1 MNIVR
6 TFAVVESCLFSVL
19 YEREIIHEFRRLFNL
34 WRDAE
39 YLEQFFYEHQND
51 LNRNFWRNLSIEEAI
66 FKTQKDAKRLE
77 KKLIDI
83 AERGKTNRYE
93 TLSTLFKPLENNPD
107 RLDQLE
113 KSKTYGLIKPS
124 WLRIYAIRINTNV
137 FMVSGGAIKLTQSM
151 NERPHLIQEL
161 EKLNVVK
168 NYCRDNFDIDTEL
181 MELH

>member
-1 MNIVR
+1 M
-6 TFAVVESCLFSVL
+6 
-19 YEREIIHEFRRLFNL
+19 
-34 WRDAE
+34 D
-39 YLEQFFYEHQND
+39 
-51 LNRNFWRNLSIEEAI
+51 
-66 FKTQKDAKRLE
+66 
-77 KKLIDI
+77 
-83 AERGKTNRYE
+83 
-93 TLSTLFKPLENNPD
+93 NNPG

-161 EKLNVVK
+161 EKLDVVK
-168 NYCRDNFDIDTEL
+168 NYCRENFDIDTEP